1 MKKEIKALVRLAKMN
16 KKGERYI
23 TVQGDEYTASAKGID
38 VTYKIPTQYVGMGEI
53 SFRVDAS
60 EMAKVASFS
69 GGDTMRI
76 EAQSD
81 DRVRINDV
89 SVFWS
94 ACTTARLTHAPEEP
108 LMRIPLTAE
117 FLDVVSRF
125 AKCVSDDEIRPAL
138 TYICVEEN
146 AVAATD
152 SFVLRFEEMT
162 TGVTKGERLL
172 FSPILL
178 TFLDDSFGEIRV
190 YGGYCAADNGTCRV
204 YFSRED
210 YRYPKW
216 RAIVPDISNAKF
228 FDNVTVSGEALA
240 DALKQA
246 KKRKLQYCRVI
257 HASSAVG
264 VQFLENLD
272 DGDYFNVSLPA
283 SAGNAHSEVLL
294 RVDKLLQVAD
304 EFNGNT
310 VLRLG
315 ADCRA
320 CMVNDHAIVMPV
332 AHKDILLDDFM
343 PETIALK

>member
-1 MKKEIKALVRLAKMN
+1 MKKEIKALVKLAKMN

-38 VTYKIPTQYVGMGEI
+38 VTYKIPTQYVGVDEI
-53 SFRVDAS
+53 PFRVDAS

-69 GGDTMRI
+69 DGDTLKI

-89 SVFWS
+89 SVFRS
-94 ACTTARLTHAPEEP
+94 VCVTAHLTCAPEEP
-108 LMRIPLTAE
+108 AMRIPLTAE
-117 FLDVVSRF
+117 FLGTASRL
-125 AKCVSDDEIRPAL
+125 AKCVSSDDFRSAMN
-138 TYICVEEN
+138 YICIEEN
-146 AVAATD
+146 AMVATD
-152 SFVLRFEEMT
+152 AHVLHFEELT

-190 YGGYCAADNGTCRV
+190 YGGYCAAESDTCRV
-204 YFSRED
+204 YFNRED
-210 YRYPKW
+210 YDYVNW
-216 RAIVPDISNAKF
+216 RAVIPDIPNVKF

-257 HASSAVG
+257 HSYNAVG
-264 VQFLENLD
+264 VQFFEDLD

-283 SAGNAHSEVLL
+283 SASNTYSDVLL
-294 RVDKLLQVAD
+294 KVDKLLQVAD

-310 VLRLG
+310 VLRL
-315 ADCRA
+315 AANYRA
-320 CMVNDHAIVMPV
+320 CIVNDRAIVMPV
-332 AHKDILLDDFM
+332 MREDLSLRTFE
-343 PETIALK
+343 PEAIALK